1 MECGA
6 ACVTMIC
13 RHYGLHVPSEYVS
26 KLCHTGIDGVSLVS
40 ISHAFSKL
48 GFDSLA
54 VKSSI
59 INLKNLPLPCI
70 LHWNQNHFVILYAID
85 SLKNIF
91 WLADP
96 GKGKY
101 KMKLEDFKKHWIS
114 CPSDNIDKGIAMV
127 VEPSEKIVNQFE
139 YNKSNNS
146 PFIIIRKYF
155 FNIKNIFHKL

>member
-1 MECGA
+1 MKKFSVILQKDSMECGA

-59 INLKNLPLPCI
+59 INLKKFTI
-70 LHWNQNHFVILYAID
+70 TLYFYIG
-85 SLKNIF
+85 IRT
-91 WLADP
+91 
-96 GKGKY
+96 
-101 KMKLEDFKKHWIS
+101 IS
-114 CPSDNIDKGIAMV
+114 SFYMP
-127 VEPSEKIVNQFE
+127 
-139 YNKSNNS
+139 
-146 PFIIIRKYF
+146 
-155 FNIKNIFHKL
+155 